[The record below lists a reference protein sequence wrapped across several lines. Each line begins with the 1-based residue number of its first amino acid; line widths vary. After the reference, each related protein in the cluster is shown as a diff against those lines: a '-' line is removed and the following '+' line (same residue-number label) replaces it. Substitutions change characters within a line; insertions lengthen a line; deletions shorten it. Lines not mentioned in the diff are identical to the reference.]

1 MNWFSSCANGRAT
14 FHLRLVS
21 ANDKETLLRQLNWR
35 YATKRFDP
43 AKKIDPLTWAAL
55 EQALILSP
63 SSFGLQPWRFY
74 VITDEATK
82 EKLVPLSWGQRQLAE
97 ASHVV
102 IFAVRHPI
110 SPADVRHY
118 IERSVE
124 IRGGDVEDLADFE
137 KVINDFLEN
146 PPYALDI
153 KARSSRQVYIALG
166 NFMTCAALLGV
177 DTCPMEGLDP
187 AGYDKALG
195 LEGSGF
201 WTVAACPAGYRVET
215 DKHSALP
222 KVRFEKQEIITYI
235 P

>member
-1 MNWFSSCANGRAT
+1 
-14 FHLRLVS
+14 VS
-21 ANDKETLLRQLNWR
+21 ANDTETLLRQLNWR

-43 AKKIDPLTWAAL
+43 AKKIDALTWAAL
-55 EQALILSP
+55 EEALILSP
-63 SSFGLQPWRFY
+63 SSFGLQQWRFY
-74 VITDEATK
+74 VITDEATT

-124 IRGGDVEDLADFE
+124 IRGGDVEDLADF
-137 KVINDFLEN
+137 INDFLEN

-187 AGYDKALG
+187 AGMTRRSGSKEVDSGLWPHALR
-195 LEGSGF
+195 
-201 WTVAACPAGYRVET
+201 AI
-215 DKHSALP
+215 
-222 KVRFEKQEIITYI
+222 VRKQTSTRRFQRFDSRSKKSPLTSHESRA
-235 P
+235 

>member
-1 MNWFSSCANGRAT
+1 
-14 FHLRLVS
+14 VS
-21 ANDKETLLRQLNWR
+21 ANDTETLLRQLNWR
-35 YATKRFDP
+35 YANKRFDP

-55 EQALILSP
+55 EEALILSP

-110 SPADVRHY
+110 FPADVRHY
-118 IERSVE
+118 VERSVE
-124 IRGGDVEDLADFE
+124 IRGGEVEDLAGFE

-153 KARSSRQVYIALG
+153 KAWSSRQVYIALG

-201 WTVAACPAGYRVET
+201 WTVAACPAGYRAET
-215 DKHSALP
+215 DKHAALP
-222 KVRFEKQEIITYI
+222 RCDSRNKKSSHTSHESRA
-235 P
+235 

>member
-1 MNWFSSCANGRAT
+1 MRSAKRAKTLKRGRRHNPGELPRTNWFSSCANGRAT

-21 ANDKETLLRQLNWR
+21 ANDT
-35 YATKRFDP
+35 A
-43 AKKIDPLTWAAL
+43 
-55 EQALILSP
+55 
-63 SSFGLQPWRFY
+63 
-74 VITDEATK
+74 
-82 EKLVPLSWGQRQLAE
+82 
-97 ASHVV
+97 
-102 IFAVRHPI
+102 PI

-124 IRGGDVEDLADFE
+124 IRGGDVEDLAGFE

-153 KARSSRQVYIALG
+153 KAWSSRQVYIALG

-201 WTVAACPAGYRVET
+201 WTVAACPAGYRAET

>member
-1 MNWFSSCANGRAT
+1 
-14 FHLRLVS
+14 
-21 ANDKETLLRQLNWR
+21 LRQLNWR

-55 EQALILSP
+55 EETLILSP
-63 SSFGLQPWRFY
+63 SSFGLQPWRFC
-74 VITDEATK
+74 
-82 EKLVPLSWGQRQLAE
+82 
-97 ASHVV
+97 
-102 IFAVRHPI
+102 
-110 SPADVRHY
+110 
-118 IERSVE
+118 
-124 IRGGDVEDLADFE
+124 
-137 KVINDFLEN
+137 VINDFLEN

-153 KARSSRQVYIALG
+153 RAWSSRQVYIALG

-201 WTVAACPAGYRVET
+201 WTVAACPAGSRAET

-222 KVRFEKQEIITYI
+222 TVRFEKQEIITYI